1 MIFSWNLGL
10 TVSLILKK
18 IYFCGQNIVSKKLH
32 RFFVCVL
39 WRGTTGQ
46 DRLLT
51 KLKRKLKNIYQGKK
65 MAD

>member
-39 WRGTTGQ
+39 
-46 DRLLT
+46 
-51 KLKRKLKNIYQGKK
+51 
-65 MAD
+65 